1 MALSALADTAAPPVF
16 GLGRV
21 GVSWRSARAQSLSAS
36 ARVTIIGAMS
46 PAEPF
51 ATDST
56 PALSSLAPQLEA
68 LASRL
73 GVKSVLVMR
82 SEPDAMVVAATAG
95 EATQHYTVG
104 AAGKKAGEDTGR
116 TPLYC
121 ERVVNTDDELY
132 VQDSRVDE
140 TFAGNEDETEFGLH
154 NYLGLAVH
162 DNDGHVVGT
171 VCVLDDTAREYSDEE
186 RAELRKVR
194 AEVEEI
200 VAKDAGA
207 LGHD

>member
-1 MALSALADTAAPPVF
+1 MCSH
-16 GLGRV
+16 G
-21 GVSWRSARAQSLSAS
+21 Q
-36 ARVTIIGAMS
+36 VTIIRAMT

-56 PALSSLAPQLEA
+56 PALSALAPQLES

-121 ERVVNTDDELY
+121 ERVVDSDAALF

-154 NYLGLAVH
+154 NYLGVPVR
-162 DNDGHVVGT
+162 DGEGRVVGT
-171 VCVLDDTAREYSDEE
+171 VCVLDDTAREYSEAE
-186 RAELRKVR
+186 RAALEQVR
-194 AEVEEI
+194 ADVEKI
-200 VAKDAGA
+200 VAEDTGA
-207 LGHD
+207 LG

>member
-1 MALSALADTAAPPVF
+1 
-16 GLGRV
+16 
-21 GVSWRSARAQSLSAS
+21 
-36 ARVTIIGAMS
+36 MS

-56 PALSSLAPQLEA
+56 PELSAIAPQLEA
-68 LASRL
+68 LAARL

-104 AAGKKAGEDTGR
+104 AAGKKAGADADR

-121 ERVVNTDDELY
+121 ERVVATDQALF
-132 VQDSRVDE
+132 VQDSRENE

-154 NYLGLAVH
+154 NYLGVAVH
-162 DNDGHVVGT
+162 DGDGRVVGT
-171 VCVLDDTAREYSDEE
+171 VCVLDDTAREYSEEE
-186 RAELRKVR
+186 RAELDRVR
-194 AEVEEI
+194 ADVEQI
-200 VAKDAGA
+200 VATRPDA
-207 LGHD
+207 LG